1 MNDKCFALRARGVCG
16 ALSGNCSG
24 YVGWV
29 FYNALDYRCTQG
41 AASQY
46 REWCTKIGWEQL
58 QREKERQYAANREK
72 LNALAD
78 QAGGAS

>member
-1 MNDKCFALRARGVCG
+1 MVEASAEHRALFESDAAFDEILAEYVSARES
-16 ALSGNCSG
+16 L
-24 YVGWV
+24 
-29 FYNALDYRCTQG
+29 
-41 AASQY
+41 
-46 REWCTKIGWEQL
+46 GWEQL